1 MRGDQD
7 FMRLA
12 LKLAARGAGWVSPN
26 PLVGAVVVRD
36 GEIVGRGWHRR
47 YGGPHAEVE
56 ALGRAGAAARGAT
69 LYVTLEPCNHHGQ
82 TPPCTRAVLAAGIRR
97 VVAASTDPNPRVTG
111 GGADFLQRHGV
122 QVDLGLLEAD
132 NRRLNAAWFRW
143 TETGLPLVIAK
154 AACSLDG
161 RIATRTGQ
169 SQWLTG
175 EAARAYGH
183 RLRHECD
190 AILVG
195 LGTVLA
201 DDPQLTTRLE
211 KKGGGK
217 GQGAQP
223 PALSP
228 TPPLP
233 TPEVGGPGFQPVQ
246 GQVEQPPPAVQL
258 SQKPGKD
265 PIRIVL
271 DSRLRIP
278 LEARLL
284 HLDSPAP
291 TWVAATAA
299 APGEKIKAVQR
310 LGHEVLVL
318 PEEDGRVAL
327 KPLLELLGRRRVQSL
342 LVEGG
347 AAVLGSFFDQRLVN
361 RFFFFFAPKILGGRD
376 AYPAIAGLG
385 VDRLAEAHIAA
396 NLTIRRLG
404 PDVLISGDL

>member
-1 MRGDQD
+1 MTSLDEQY
-7 FMRLA
+7 MRLA

-36 GEIVGRGWHRR
+36 GHIVGRGWHRR
-47 YGGPHAEVE
+47 YGASHAEVE
-56 ALGRAGAAARGAT
+56 ALLKAGDAARGAT
-69 LYVTLEPCNHHGQ
+69 LYVTLEPCNHHGR
-82 TPPCTRAVLAAGIRR
+82 TPPCTQAVLTAGIRR
-97 VVAASTDPNPRVTG
+97 VVAASADPNPRVTG
-111 GGADFLQRHGV
+111 GGADFLRGKGV
-122 QVDLGLLEAD
+122 QVEVGLLDAA
-132 NRRLNAAWFRW
+132 NRLLNAAWFKW
-143 TETGLPLVIAK
+143 TATGLPYVMAK

-175 EAARAYGH
+175 EAARVYGH

-201 DDPQLTTRLE
+201 DDPQLTARLGQ
-211 KKGGGK
+211 KGS
-217 GQGAQP
+217 Q
-223 PALSP
+223 
-228 TPPLP
+228 TPPPSPL
-233 TPEVGGPGFQPVQ
+233 TPDRGLGGEFEGRAGELRSSPG
-246 GQVEQPPPAVQL
+246 PPL
-258 SQKPGKD
+258 NSSIKRGKD

-291 TWVAATAA
+291 TWIAATEA
-299 APGEKIKAVQR
+299 APVEKIEAIRK

-318 PEEDGRVAL
+318 PAEDGQVAL
-327 KPLLELLGRRRVQSL
+327 KPLLKILGERKVQSL
-342 LVEGG
+342 LLEGG
-347 AAVLGSFFDQRLVN
+347 AAVLGSFFDQRLVD
-361 RFFFFFAPKILGGRD
+361 RFYFFFAPKILGGKD
-376 AYPAIAGLG
+376 AYPAIAGRGADL
-385 VDRLAEAHIAA
+385 LADAHQAH
-396 NLTIRRLG
+396 NLTLRRLG